1 VGVNYYNDID
11 PYCCE
16 WLRNLIDAGDVPPGV
31 VDGHGVCF
39 RMKWWSDIESSTPE
53 STIRSELMSE
63 RERRLDKIRE
73 YSDKLIELGR
83 RYDQLRW
90 MAEKEDAT
98 DAFLCLAEAAG
109 QMTVSS
115 LCQLGN
121 LLEILWT
128 AREKS

>member
-1 VGVNYYNDID
+1 
-11 PYCCE
+11 
-16 WLRNLIDAGDVPPGV
+16 
-31 VDGHGVCF
+31 
-39 RMKWWSDIESSTPE
+39 
-53 STIRSELMSE
+53 MSE